1 MWNTILLVN
10 GVLFSIAS
18 VYLIYSLG
26 AAILLGEWKLFV
38 ITLILCI
45 FFGFAEVALGALA
58 EP

>member
-1 MWNTILLVN
+1 MWDIILHVN
-10 GVLFSIAS
+10 GVLFSLAS
-18 VYLIYSLG
+18 VYLIYSIG
-26 AAILLGEWKLFV
+26 AAILLGEWKAFL

>member
-1 MWNTILLVN
+1 MWNTMLLVN
-10 GVLFSIAS
+10 GVLFSLVS

-26 AAILLGEWKLFV
+26 AAILLAEWKPFL
-38 ITLILCI
+38 ITLLLCI